1 MPGRAGAQVSDS
13 NSVPQAPGA
22 RPADPLGQGLCH
34 DSSSSQSQPVRGR
47 PCLSNWPLRRG
58 QLVRHSLARH
68 RVSVTDPIRV
78 SPGPAGAASRRR
90 FAAPLAAADSEAR
103 LRRRSYVD
111 LEPGMS
117 LELAGRPSSPG
128 HSESVLPIRPGTGSV
143 SWIQSDWQPTFQ
155 LGQLVTGS
163 NSCVLSYIIICKI
176 NILSYM

>member
-1 MPGRAGAQVSDS
+1 MPGRAQVSDS
-13 NSVPQAPGA
+13 DSVPQAPGA

-34 DSSSSQSQPVRGR
+34 DSSSSQSQPVIGR
-47 PCLSNWPLRRG
+47 PCLSKWPLRRG

-103 LRRRSYVD
+103 LRRRNYVD

-117 LELAGRPSSPG
+117 LRLELAGRPSSPG
-128 HSESVLPIRPGTGSV
+128 HSESVLPIRPGTGSL
-143 SWIQSDWQPTFQ
+143 SWIQSDWQPSRGLFEAAPLAAAEAR
-155 LGQLVTGS
+155 LGAM
-163 NSCVLSYIIICKI
+163 LS
-176 NILSYM
+176 

>member
-1 MPGRAGAQVSDS
+1 MPGRAQASDS

-34 DSSSSQSQPVRGR
+34 CSSSSQSQPVRGR

-90 FAAPLAAADSEAR
+90 EAAPLAAADSEAR
-103 LRRRSYVD
+103 LRRRNYVD

-117 LELAGRPSSPG
+117 LRLELPGRPSSPG
-128 HSESVLPIRPGTGSV
+128 HSKSVLPIRPGTGSL
-143 SWIQSDWQPTFQ
+143 SWIQSDWQPSRGLFEAAPLAAAEAR
-155 LGQLVTGS
+155 LGAM
-163 NSCVLSYIIICKI
+163 LS
-176 NILSYM
+176 